1 MYLEYKINVYLV
13 MRVLIHINP
22 IKCRIYLQNYMQFD
36 TLGYVEDNSIMY
48 LMGDDFMENKSKD
61 NMGNGGDFSWIE
73 AAGIKHPDVVIT
85 GQLIANKK
93 VENEYLFAIE
103 GLWAYEKILK
113 GRARVKAFLFC
124 PEYIRNEHIKEM
136 VKKLIALSE
145 NTYTISNKICQRIS
159 GRDGAEGF
167 FMLCEMPR
175 YGLDDIAMEDN
186 SLVIVLD
193 GIEKPGN
200 VGTIIRTADGA
211 GAAGVIHVNHRARL
225 FNHEVIKSSMGS
237 SFIIPI
243 IGEEL
248 RETAKWL
255 VSNGFK
261 IVLTDLKAD
270 KYHFEADYSGKV
282 AVVAGNERHGISKEW
297 YEYACERVIIPMLGG
312 ADSLNVGVAASLV
325 AYEASLQQRGMLKR
339 K

>member
-1 MYLEYKINVYLV
+1 M
-13 MRVLIHINP
+13 
-22 IKCRIYLQNYMQFD
+22 
-36 TLGYVEDNSIMY
+36 
-48 LMGDDFMENKSKD
+48 DDKFKE
-61 NMGNGGDFSWIE
+61 NMGTGWDYSWIE
-73 AAGIKHPDVVIT
+73 AVGIKHPDVVLT
-85 GQLIANKK
+85 GQLISNKK
-93 VENEYLFAIE
+93 VENEYLFGIE
-103 GLWAYEKILK
+103 GLWAYEKILQ
-113 GRARVKAFLFC
+113 GRARVRDFLFC
-124 PEYIRNEHIKEM
+124 PDYIKNEHINEM
-136 VKKLIALSE
+136 VKNLIAVSE

-175 YGLDDIAMEDN
+175 YNLNDITLEDN

-211 GAAGVIHVNHRARL
+211 GAASVIHVNHRARL

-243 IGEEL
+243 IGADL

-255 VSNGFK
+255 ISNGYK
-261 IVLTDLKAD
+261 IILTDLKAD
-270 KYHFEADYSGKV
+270 KYHFEADYSGRV

-325 AYEASLQQRGMLKR
+325 AYEASLQQRGMLRR